1 MSRLPRFRYRDDES
15 SSTNTI
21 IGVFAGAVAGFAVGM
36 LVAQRV
42 GGFSGLTSKLRRR
55 RGTTAGVRDDALHG
69 AHGVAE
75 DEDDFEDVDED
86 ELESEDYDE
95 SLEEHV
101 LEAFRNDPILSERAI
116 DIGSLN
122 DGVIELAGW
131 VEDEDESEHAVTI
144 ARGVP
149 GVTTVV
155 NRIAIGDEERR
166 FEEAARRVREGDPAL
181 TEARWE
187 GRGVGTGR
195 RRQGTS
201 DEPDRHADPRVELE
215 DRWQGV
221 DEGVRNAADDTTGV
235 AERRT
240 RAKRTVRG
248 DRTGGSPI
256 APTGVPKGDHV
267 ANPLEADRQALDVD
281 ATQDMGD
288 APADRG
294 DRF

>member
-1 MSRLPRFRYRDDES
+1 MSRFRYRDDES

-55 RGTTAGVRDDALHG
+55 RGTGAGVRDDALHG
-69 AHGVAE
+69 AHGVADDE
-75 DEDDFEDVDED
+75 DEFEDVEED
-86 ELESEDYDE
+86 ELETEEADE
-95 SLEEHV
+95 TLEEHV

-116 DIGSLN
+116 DIGSLS

-166 FEEAARRVREGDPAL
+166 FEEAAKRVRDGDASL
-181 TEARWE
+181 TEAHWE
-187 GRGVGTGR
+187 GQGIGTGR

-201 DEPDRHADPRVELE
+201 DDSDRHADPRVELGE
-215 DRWQGV
+215 RWQSV
-221 DEGVRNAADDTTGV
+221 DEGVRNAADDTVGS
-235 AERRT
+235 AERRS

-248 DRTGGSPI
+248 DRTGGSSV

-267 ANPLEADRQALDVD
+267 ANPLDADRQIPRID
-281 ATQDMGD
+281 ATQESGD

>member
-1 MSRLPRFRYRDDES
+1 MSRFRYRDDES

-55 RGTTAGVRDDALHG
+55 RGATPGVREDALHG

-75 DEDDFEDVDED
+75 DEDEFEDVEED

-116 DIGSLN
+116 DIGSLS

-131 VEDEDESEHAVTI
+131 VEDDNESEHAVTI

-166 FEEAARRVREGDPAL
+166 FEEAARRVREGDASL

-187 GRGVGTGR
+187 GRSVGTGR

-201 DEPDRHADPRVELE
+201 DEPDRHADPRVELT
-215 DRWQGV
+215 DRWQAV
-221 DEGVRNAADDTTGV
+221 DEGVRNAADDEPTGI
-235 AERRT
+235 AERRSRSK
-240 RAKRTVRG
+240 RAVRG

-267 ANPLEADRQALDVD
+267 ANPLEADRQAPRID
-281 ATQDMGD
+281 ATQETGD
-288 APADRG
+288 ASADRG

>member
-1 MSRLPRFRYRDDES
+1 MSRFRYRDDES

-55 RGTTAGVRDDALHG
+55 RGTGAGVRDDALHG
-69 AHGVAE
+69 AHGVADDE
-75 DEDDFEDVDED
+75 DEFEDVEED
-86 ELESEDYDE
+86 ELETEEADE
-95 SLEEHV
+95 TLEEHV

-116 DIGSLN
+116 DIGSLS

-166 FEEAARRVREGDPAL
+166 FEEAAKRVRDGDASL
-181 TEARWE
+181 TEAHWE
-187 GRGVGTGR
+187 GQGIGTGR

-201 DEPDRHADPRVELE
+201 DDSDRHADPRVELGE
-215 DRWQGV
+215 RWQSV
-221 DEGVRNAADDTTGV
+221 DEGVRNAADDTVGS

-248 DRTGGSPI
+248 DRTGGSSV

-267 ANPLEADRQALDVD
+267 ANPLDADRQIPRID
-281 ATQDMGD
+281 ATQESGD

>member
-1 MSRLPRFRYRDDES
+1 
-15 SSTNTI
+15 
-21 IGVFAGAVAGFAVGM
+21 
-36 LVAQRV
+36 
-42 GGFSGLTSKLRRR
+42 
-55 RGTTAGVRDDALHG
+55 DALHG
-69 AHGVAE
+69 AHGVADDE
-75 DEDDFEDVDED
+75 DEFEDVEED
-86 ELESEDYDE
+86 ELETEEADE
-95 SLEEHV
+95 TLEEHV

-116 DIGSLN
+116 DIGSLS

-166 FEEAARRVREGDPAL
+166 FEEAAKRVRDGDASL
-181 TEARWE
+181 TEAHWE
-187 GRGVGTGR
+187 GQGIGTGR

-201 DEPDRHADPRVELE
+201 DDSDRHADPRVELGE
-215 DRWQGV
+215 RWQSV
-221 DEGVRNAADDTTGV
+221 DEGVRNAADDTVGS
-235 AERRT
+235 AERRS

-248 DRTGGSPI
+248 DRTGGSSV

-267 ANPLEADRQALDVD
+267 ANPLDADRQIPRID
-281 ATQDMGD
+281 ATQESGD